1 MADPEKPG
9 MNSRV
14 LSRAA
19 WGLLPMA
26 LLASGLS
33 RADGVAPY
41 LPDTVAGARSIAMG
55 DAFRAVGT
63 SNDAIAENP
72 AALAMAKRYELSGL
86 FALASGA
93 PATYWNA
100 SVVDA
105 VTVPTALGI
114 SYEHLASSVTG
125 TSPSN
130 QRISGSTTR
139 MAIAYPLSDILFIGA
154 GLGWYTYSYTANP
167 DRPPAKLTNSATPD
181 VGLVLKPAE
190 IITFAAV
197 GYHLIDVGSPVLLP
211 RQLAGAL
218 AIGSD
223 QTFHLS
229 FDAVVNLT
237 ATHRPI
243 DYHLGGEYL
252 LSQLLALRAGW
263 MFEGIPKANF
273 LSGGIGLIISSVG
286 LDFAISQNLG
296 NAHDHVF
303 VLVLKGFL
311 PG

>member
-1 MADPEKPG
+1 

-14 LSRAA
+14 PLRAVR
-19 WGLLPMA
+19 GLLSLM
-26 LLASGLS
+26 LLASGVA
-33 RADGVAPY
+33 RATGPITAY
-41 LPDTVAGARSIAMG
+41 LPDTVVGARSLAMG
-55 DAFRAVGT
+55 NAFRAVGT

-72 AALAMAKRYELSGL
+72 AALALAKHYELSGL

-100 SVVDA
+100 SVVDS

-114 SYEHLASSVTG
+114 SYEHLASSGTG
-125 TSPSN
+125 TSVSG

-139 MAIAYPLSDILFIGA
+139 MAFAYPLSDILFIGA
-154 GLGWYTYSYTANP
+154 GLGWYTYSYTANATSP
-167 DRPPAKLTNSATPD
+167 SAKLSDAATPD

-197 GYHLIDVGSPVLLP
+197 GYHLIDVNNPVLLP

-218 AIGSD
+218 SIGSD
-223 QTFHLS
+223 QSFHLS
-229 FDAVVNLT
+229 GDVVVNLT
-237 ATHRPI
+237 AEHRPI

-273 LSGGIGLIISSVG
+273 LSAGVGVIISSFG

-303 VLVLKGFL
+303 ALVLKGFL